1 MDKDLPHIQES
12 ANDLKRGVLHVEW
25 SAQHVCLNHSRH
37 SGEQELP
44 LEGEAIIKLVLAK
57 C

>member
-12 ANDLKRGVLHVEW
+12 ANGLKRGVLHVEW